1 VSCQIFVACAL
12 NSLIIII
19 SVPSQPAQ
27 LLSRGQNSEESAAR
41 STGLV
46 IAFVSAGM
54 RDGELNNSR
63 GNGGALEAVNP

>member
-1 VSCQIFVACAL
+1 VRVEFVDYH
-12 NSLIIII
+12 NFRSK
-19 SVPSQPAQ
+19 PAQ